1 MSLQADLPA
10 TQVVHQNWLRAMHLI
25 GGKRLEKDATREGPI
40 NIIRRG
46 FRVSD
51 VESFAKRTHLTKS
64 YLIRAMQLSTSTFT
78 RKAKDDGLLS
88 AQASDRLF
96 RLARII
102 VRAVE
107 VFELDAAAL
116 DWLSTPNQALGGLR
130 PYDLLDTDAGTEAV
144 EDLLGRIEYGSY
156 S

>member
-1 MSLQADLPA
+1 MSLQAESLA
-10 TQVVHQNWLRAMHLI
+10 TQVVHQSWLRAMYLI
-25 GGKRLEKDATREGPI
+25 GGKRLEKDASREGPI

-51 VESFAKRTHLTKS
+51 VESFAKRTHLKRS
-64 YLIRAMQLSTSTFT
+64 YLIQAMQLSTSTYT
-78 RKAKDDGLLS
+78 RKAKDDGRLS

-96 RLARII
+96 RLARVI
-102 VRAVE
+102 VRASG
-107 VFELDAAAL
+107 VFESDATAL
-116 DWLSTPNQALGGLR
+116 DWLATPNQALGGIR
-130 PYDLLDTDAGTEAV
+130 PHELLDTDAGTEAV